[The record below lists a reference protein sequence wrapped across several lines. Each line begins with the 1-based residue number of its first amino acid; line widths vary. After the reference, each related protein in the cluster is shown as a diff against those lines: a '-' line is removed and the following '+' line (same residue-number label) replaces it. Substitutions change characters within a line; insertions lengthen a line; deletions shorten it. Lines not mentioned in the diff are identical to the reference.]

1 MELQNSTGQATY
13 NRPVIL
19 WDENNGEVTN
29 FTTQFSFLIKTTS
42 TYTGDGLAFF
52 LSQYPAQIPP
62 NSNLYGKY
70 LGLFNSTTGLNA
82 SMNQIIAVEFDTFR
96 NTIDPNSTGSTPCH
110 IGIDIKTINSTSY
123 RFIENCLFIDSIMT
137 AQIEYSSK
145 LKLLSLLLWN
155 STDPKTKF
163 SLNATVDIR
172 NILPSMCSVGFSAAT
187 GGSVELHYVYSWSF
201 NSTLEMKQNP
211 SSSPLSKDKNMLSV
225 PAIVG
230 IVSCIF
236 VMFSLVGILIC
247 HLRQKRLRS
256 STGEI
261 EVIADESID
270 YEFEKGRG
278 PRRFPYG
285 DLADATNGFSEN
297 NKLGE
302 GGFGSVYRGV
312 IKDENI
318 NVAVKRVSKE
328 SRQGKK
334 EYVSEVKI
342 ISQLRHRNLVQLI
355 GWCHDHGEFLLVYE
369 LMHNG
374 SLDKHLYNKGN
385 PLAWPIRHNI
395 ALGLGSALLY
405 LHEEWQQ
412 CVVHRDVKPSNIM
425 LDSSFNAKLGDFGLA
440 RLTNH
445 NQDLETTIVAGTKG
459 YMAPECA
466 LGTANPSTQSDMFSL
481 GIVLLEITCGRR
493 SIVPQHDQKK
503 VSLVEW
509 VWDLYGKNAL
519 VEAVDSRLNGD
530 FDRDEAECFMV
541 VGLWCA
547 HPEKSL
553 RPSIKQAMSVLQ
565 FQAPLPILPPKMPV
579 PIYAIPADPNMQL
592 YTSSDATSSSVAAA
606 SIKSAPAI
614 PSDSSWLLKQQAN
627 TF

>member
-1 MELQNSTGQATY
+1 MQIAMVIHPVSPRNLVSFVISTYLFSLVIPHCGSVSFNFNFSDHNTVNENMNLTGDSFYNNKDSISLTRDSQGMELQNSTGQATY

-70 LGLFNSTTGLNA
+70 LSLFNSTTGLNA

-96 NTIDPNSTGSTPCH
+96 NSIDPNSTGSTPCH

-145 LKLLSLLLWN
+145 LKLLSLLLSN

-211 SSSPLSKDKNMLSV
+211 STSPLAEDKNMLSV

-236 VMFSLVGILIC
+236 VMFSLVGILTC
-247 HLRQKRLRS
+247 HLRRKRLIKN
-256 STGEI
+256 TGDI
-261 EVIADESID
+261 EVIGDELID

-278 PRRFPYG
+278 PKKFSYG
-285 DLADATNGFSEN
+285 ELVDATNGFLEN
-297 NKLGE
+297 GKLGE
-302 GGFGSVYRGV
+302 GGFGSVYRGTLNS
-312 IKDENI
+312 ENI
-318 NVAVKRVSKE
+318 HVAVKRVSKE
-328 SRQGKK
+328 SKQGKK
-334 EYVSEVKI
+334 EYTSEVKI
-342 ISQLRHRNLVQLI
+342 ISQLRHRNLVRLI

-374 SLDKHLYNKGN
+374 SLDRHLYSKETI
-385 PLAWPIRHNI
+385 LDWPTRYKI

-405 LHEEWQQ
+405 LHEEWEK
-412 CVVHRDVKPSNIM
+412 CVLHRDIKPSNIM
-425 LDSSFNAKLGDFGLA
+425 LDSSFNARLGDFGLA
-440 RLTNH
+440 RLIDH
-445 NQDLETTIVAGTKG
+445 NQDLETTNIAAGTNG
-459 YMAPECA
+459 YIAPECL
-466 LGTANPSTQSDMFSL
+466 LGTENASTQSDVFSF
-481 GIVLLEITCGRR
+481 GVVLLEITCGRR
-493 SIVPQHDQKK
+493 PIVPQQDQRK
-503 VSLVEW
+503 VSLVKW
-509 VWDLYGKNAL
+509 VWDLYGQNTL
-519 VEAVDSRLNGD
+519 LEAVDGRLNGD
-530 FDRDEAECFMV
+530 FKRDE
-541 VGLWCA
+541 
-547 HPEKSL
+547 
-553 RPSIKQAMSVLQ
+553 
-565 FQAPLPILPPKMPV
+565 
-579 PIYAIPADPNMQL
+579 
-592 YTSSDATSSSVAAA
+592 SSA
-606 SIKSAPAI
+606 S
-614 PSDSSWLLKQQAN
+614 
-627 TF
+627 